1 MSLLGLCQSIS
12 FIQYKNYQ
20 KSLYEILESAFSF
33 LVLFVIFSLALL
45 LCHTE
50 RKRSIY
56 VFGIFFFLL
65 RGRGLNLQVW
75 ISAYAQMRSR
85 SLPLI
90 NPPPLQRFKWRH
102 FVRFNFMVAKS
113 CFATLAI
120 VESALDS
127 RIHRINV
134 AHKVCNPYSRLLRGA

>member
-12 FIQYKNYQ
+12 FIQYETAKNYQ
-20 KSLYEILESAFSF
+20 KSLYEILEFVFSF

-50 RKRSIY
+50 RERSIY

-75 ISAYAQMRSR
+75 ISAYARMRSR
-85 SLPLI
+85 LVVVPLA
-90 NPPPLQRFKWRH
+90 PP
-102 FVRFNFMVAKS
+102 
-113 CFATLAI
+113 
-120 VESALDS
+120 
-127 RIHRINV
+127 
-134 AHKVCNPYSRLLRGA
+134 